1 MFYDV
6 CCWGSRDELCTA
18 ALLFATV
25 AAQWQAFPCN
35 AVSSH
40 NLLLCVV
47 LHKTRACLCVSA
59 CNTRVFVRYLHAGSS
74 FSPRGSTPEVTW
86 FPPSKARSI
95 PGGEEPHSLCG
106 GLQDAP
112 FVPLT
117 VCTPAIPPL
126 EVLQR
131 RSPLQLCDRSIL
143 CAILPKKQLY
153 KPMTMSLSASHC
165 IPHAQPWRHTMLGR
179 SAVPIATP
187 SAIVSSTGTL
197 GEAVLAIL

>member
-74 FSPRGSTPEVTW
+74 FSPCGSTPEVTW

-95 PGGEEPHSLCG
+95 PGGEEPHSLFVVGTGMLLLFRSQCAHPPSLPFKCSSG
-106 GLQDAP
+106 EVHCSSVTVP
-112 FVPLT
+112 SFVPSF
-117 VCTPAIPPL
+117 
-126 EVLQR
+126 QR
-131 RSPLQLCDRSIL
+131 
-143 CAILPKKQLY
+143 
-153 KPMTMSLSASHC
+153 
-165 IPHAQPWRHTMLGR
+165 
-179 SAVPIATP
+179 
-187 SAIVSSTGTL
+187 SSYTNP
-197 GEAVLAIL
+197 

>member
-6 CCWGSRDELCTA
+6 CCWGSRDGLCTA

-95 PGGEEPHSLCG
+95 PGGEEPHSLFVV
-106 GLQDAP
+106 AP
-112 FVPLT
+112 ECSFCSAHSVHTRHP
-117 VCTPAIPPL
+117 
-126 EVLQR
+126 
-131 RSPLQLCDRSIL
+131 SPLSAPAEKSIAAL
-143 CAILPKKQLY
+143 
-153 KPMTMSLSASHC
+153 
-165 IPHAQPWRHTMLGR
+165 
-179 SAVPIATP
+179 
-187 SAIVSSTGTL
+187 
-197 GEAVLAIL
+197 